1 MPDQLEQF
9 GSNRNGADVSGL
21 NLLDLLKADNFK
33 SLKPYTSS
41 EQDNTM
47 SVFFRA
53 DDDDKTDP
61 KGETKT
67 TPDAPKGKEA
77 PKGDDAPQVKE
88 APKVQDAPKP
98 AQPGA
103 PVTGNA
109 DIVFF
114 HFNDMHSTGLMN
126 GDVAT
131 MTETMKER
139 IDQAHKDGKF
149 VVVVFAGDEAGGNTV
164 ASNAGKGLVEN
175 QVLQKMKEL
184 TGQEIFQVIGNHAA
198 DGAKDIK
205 HLVGV
210 AGKTGGK
217 FSVSNLEFPGAPD
230 AIGQGKNFEKFQVA
244 EAKGPNGTTLK
255 VGIVGLTTVE
265 YTAEASGV
273 RLKYETLVGMDAAEI
288 AKVAKDLN
296 KAVAENPENPKAAL
310 PAFDAEANKG
320 MKDPLA
326 KFRNMTAEELKL
338 RAAEFKS
345 FVTRSEKDKIGL
357 SEGNKFSYND
367 AYIHAAC
374 DTIAEM
380 KAQGIDKIVIASHL
394 GLAVDLEVAKHVP
407 DVSLIIGAHSHD
419 AVAVPKTEKNVRTG
433 KEVAVVQAG
442 CKAQFLGETHVSY
455 KGNNGEKGGQEYEVK
470 GKLHKIDEIRNSK
483 APGELS
489 DKMKAYI
496 ATLHQD
502 GDPTKPLLQRTIGDI
517 ATSPKFGADKPEA
530 PLKAAG
536 NYSDAN
542 LRKGESCLGNL
553 TADALRCALND
564 YIAQTSTTPGKPA
577 PLLNGFLNHMGG
589 VRNGISE
596 GAALDGVKLCDVFCT
611 GNVGGELVVSTMTPK
626 MLKDVLEFGVHDFP
640 EPGKGATHDYSGNF
654 LSPSGIK
661 VEYDSTEL
669 EGAKYVKAAD
679 AKDAE
684 TQRQGKRITKISVLD
699 PATNKYEVV
708 WDAKTMTP
716 EDLAKNTRELKIGTR
731 AHAIEKWAKNGVF
744 SDPARYPEFKAV
756 KEAAIKQL
764 QEMGIKNPNAKQVH
778 ELAGFKLLGVDS
790 QVKLVNGGWVST
802 IDITQPEALGKYL
815 NGKTKVAADIPFE
828 KGAAIKPEKVGG
840 LDGRFVDVNAAPP
853 KPEAKPASTPV
864 VHDGELKKAQ
874 PELVKVAVSVEEP
887 RHEKAPTVKDKPAS
901 SVLPEVTIVGD
912 GVTPGTVKPAN
923 GDTKSSESVEREKVE
938 RAARQVET
946 RRLERKLSGNHI
958 DHLIPGK
965 GFDVVNAE
973 GKVVTVKGIRKPLG
987 QGEVSYLVQG
997 DKGLVVDAE
1006 LTKTVKE
1013 RLSQNET
1020 LKEALKDAN
1029 KSIELMNRYAQVS
1042 QDVQDNFGVDS
1053 KGTLIDYRAVAES
1066 AQKSLGKTAIT
1077 DGTMVR
1083 FMSEA
1088 GIPMVVKFKPEEGK
1102 KAEVRSWNETELTDD
1117 KLAKLVEVMKI
1128 EDREIREQLTKAM
1141 KDLLKNRPEAIDFES
1156 CKTELAK
1163 AIRDGSLGKVTDEL
1177 REVFKSFGVEF
1188 ENGKPKFENGSLVLR
1203 PKTTE
1208 GTTNKTQGHAGPGSF
1223 ERFKGKAVPI
1233 MMIVLAVGHQSQERQ
1248 SGPVIKN

>member
-9 GSNRNGADVSGL
+9 GSNRNGADVTGL
-21 NLLDLLKADNFK
+21 NLLDLLKADTFK
-33 SLKPYTSS
+33 SLKPYSS
-41 EQDNTM
+41 SDGDNTM
-47 SVFFRA
+47 SVYFRA

-61 KGETKT
+61 KSETNT

-77 PKGDDAPQVKE
+77 PKGADAPQLKE
-88 APKVQDAPKP
+88 AQKVQDAPKS
-98 AQPGA
+98 AQPGSPA
-103 PVTGNA
+103 SGNA

-114 HFNDMHSTGLMN
+114 HFNDMHSTGLLN

-175 QVLQKMKEL
+175 QVIQKMKEL

-296 KAVAENPENPKAAL
+296 KAIADNPENPKAAL

-326 KFRNMTAEELKL
+326 KFRNMTAEEMKL

-345 FVTRSEKDKIGL
+345 FVTRSEKDKIGF

-564 YIAQTSTTPGKPA
+564 YMAQTSNTPGKPA
-577 PLLNGFLNHMGG
+577 LLLNGFLNHMGG
-589 VRNGISE
+589 VRNGIGE

-661 VEYDSTEL
+661 VEYDSNER

-699 PATNKYEVV
+699 PVTNKYEVV

-731 AHAIEKWAKNGVF
+731 AHAVEKWAKNGVF
-744 SDPARYPEFKAV
+744 SDPARYPEFQAV
-756 KEAAIKQL
+756 KEAAFKQL
-764 QEMGIKNPNAKQVH
+764 KEMGIANPNAKQVH

-790 QVKLVNGGWVST
+790 QVKYVNGGWVST

-828 KGAAIKPEKVGG
+828 KGAEIKPEKVGG
-840 LDGRFVDVNAAPP
+840 LDGRFTDVSAPP
-853 KPEAKPASTPV
+853 KSDVKPASTQTQFAK
-864 VHDGELKKAQ
+864 DGQLKKAQ
-874 PELVKVAVSVEEP
+874 ADLVKVAVSVEEP
-887 RHEKAPTVKDKPAS
+887 RHEKAPKANDKPTSNA
-901 SVLPEVTIVGD
+901 LPDLTIVGD
-912 GVTPGTVKPAN
+912 GVTQNPVEPESKT
-923 GDTKSSESVEREKVE
+923 SESKEKEKVE
-938 RAARQVET
+938 RATRQVET
-946 RRLERKLSGNHI
+946 RRLEKRLTGNNVDHI
-958 DHLIPGK
+958 IPGK
-965 GFDVVNAE
+965 GLEVVNAD
-973 GKVVTVKGIRKPLG
+973 GKVVTVKGIRKPMG
-987 QGEVSYLVQG
+987 EGEVSYLVQG

-1006 LTKTVKE
+1006 LTKAVKE
-1013 RLSQNET
+1013 RLSQNES
-1020 LKEALKDAN
+1020 LKEQLND
-1029 KSIELMNRYAQVS
+1029 KSKAVELLNRYAQVS
-1042 QDVQDNFGVDS
+1042 QDVQDTVGVDRT
-1053 KGTLIDYRAVAES
+1053 GNLIDYRAVAIE
-1066 AQKSLGKTAIT
+1066 AQKSLGKTAIV
-1077 DGTMVR
+1077 DGAMVR
-1083 FMSEA
+1083 FQSEA

-1102 KAEVRSWNETELTDD
+1102 KSDVRSWNENELTDD

-1128 EDREIREQLTKAM
+1128 EDKVIKEQLEKAM
-1141 KDLLKNRPEAIDFES
+1141 KDLLKNAPEAKDFES
-1156 CKTELAK
+1156 CQKMLAK
-1163 AIRDGSLGKVTDEL
+1163 EIREGRLGNVTSEL

-1203 PKTTE
+1203 PKNAE
-1208 GTTNKTQGHAGPGSF
+1208 GSDHKTHAGPNAF
-1223 ERFKGKAVPI
+1223 DRCKGKAVPI
-1233 MMIVLAVGHQSQERQ
+1233 MMLVLATCHQSQERKN
-1248 SGPVIKN
+1248 SGVIAK